1 MSYIK
6 FGEYE
11 PERETIIT
19 DKKNGNS
26 MEHTYEFSNGYG
38 AIVIQDKAIK
48 GHEDGLYRL
57 GILKGGELCYRPPTM
72 CKVVE
77 DLSADEVAERLS
89 QIEKFTKKGAKA

>member
-1 MSYIK
+1 MTYIK
-6 FGEYE
+6 FGKYE
-11 PERETIIT
+11 PQREVIIS
-19 DKKNGNS
+19 DQEDGNS

-57 GILKGGELCYRPPTM
+57 GILKDGELGYRIPIE

-77 DLSADEVAERLS
+77 DLSANEVAERLG
-89 QIEKFTKKGAKA
+89 QIERLPKEGE